1 MRIRQDGKSSRLL
14 VWFTWVVPLTLLVL
28 SGCVSLAKSF
38 PDKHYYAL
46 DVTRQGEPGVPVSG
60 AVLDV
65 RGLFV
70 SPRFEGKEL
79 VYRTGD
85 TRYESDFYNAWF
97 VSPSAMLTQQVQ
109 NWLRNA
115 RLFEHVVAT
124 PSYLDATHILEGTVT
139 ALYGD
144 YRQQEG
150 HKAVVGMH
158 IVLIEDNSTR
168 RAIVFQRDYHQV
180 VELTETSPDG
190 LTRGW
195 NQALQQIF
203 MALEED
209 LRGVD
214 LKANNQKPASSRRLN
229 YLRR

>member
-14 VWFTWVVPLTLLVL
+14 VLLTWVVPLALLLL

-46 DVTRQGEPGVPVSG
+46 HVTRQGDPGVPVPG
-60 AVLDV
+60 AVLEV

-79 VYRTGD
+79 VYRTGN
-85 TRYESDFYNAWF
+85 TSYESDFYNAWF
-97 VSPSAMLTQQVQ
+97 VSPSAMLTQQIQ

-115 RLFEHVVAT
+115 SLFEHVAAT
-124 PSYLDATHILEGTVT
+124 RSYLDATHILEGTVT

-144 YRQQEG
+144 YRQQGEQ
-150 HKAVVGMH
+150 KAVVGMH

-168 RAIVFQRDYHQV
+168 TAIVFQRDYQQM
-180 VELTETSPDG
+180 VELTEPSPDE

-195 NQALQQIF
+195 NEGLQQIF
-203 MALEED
+203 IALEGD
-209 LRGVD
+209 LRMVD
-214 LKANNQKPASSRRLN
+214 LKANNQKPVSER
-229 YLRR
+229 

>member
-1 MRIRQDGKSSRLL
+1 MRIRRDDKSSRLL
-14 VWFTWVVPLTLLVL
+14 VWFTGVVPLTLLVL

-97 VSPSAMLTQQVQ
+97 VSPSAMLTQQIQ
-109 NWLRNA
+109 NWLRQA

-139 ALYGD
+139 SLYGD
-144 YRQQEG
+144 YRQQG
-150 HKAVVGMH
+150 GQKAVVGMQ
-158 IVLIEDNSTR
+158 IVLIEDTSTR
-168 RAIVFQRDYHQV
+168 TAIVFQRDYQQM
-180 VELTETSPDG
+180 VELTETSPDE

-195 NQALQQIF
+195 NEGLQQIF

-209 LRGVD
+209 LRRVD
-214 LKANNQKPASSRRLN
+214 LKANNQKPASQR
-229 YLRR
+229 